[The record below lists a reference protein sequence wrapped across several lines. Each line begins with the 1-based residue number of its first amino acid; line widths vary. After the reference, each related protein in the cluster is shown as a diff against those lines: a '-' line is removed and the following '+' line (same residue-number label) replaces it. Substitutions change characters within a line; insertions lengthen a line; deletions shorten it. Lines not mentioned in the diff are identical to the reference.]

1 MARIAAA
8 VFLVTVV
15 HGVWAS
21 NYSFPEDFLFG
32 AATAAYQ
39 VEGAWNESGKIFQPT
54 PGHSCKGQQLETYQ
68 VEVMKVGETR
78 IQSCLSSTMA
88 RIAAAVFLVTVVHG
102 VLASNYSF
110 PEDFLFG
117 AATAAYQVEG
127 AWNESGKGESI
138 WDRLAHQHP
147 EWMTSGNGD
156 VADDSYH
163 KYKEDVQALV
173 NISAKVYRFSISW
186 PRIMPTG
193 DITSLNQAGIDYYN
207 NVINELLDNDIQPLA
222 KVYRFSISW
231 PRIMPTGDI
240 TSLNQAGIDYYNN
253 VINEL
258 LDNNIQPLAG
268 IDYYNNVINELLD
281 NDIQPLVTM
290 YHWDLPQHLQDL
302 GGWVNPILVEYFEDY
317 ARVLFTEFGDRVKW
331 WLTFN
336 EPLVFSY
343 GYSIPAV
350 FAPAVDAPGVGNYL
364 ASATILK
371 AHARA
376 YHLYDDEFRAEQNET
391 CYGEVPFKCHEV
403 LYRAYFV
410 PIVTRIRSR
419 NMNVECKKRHEC
431 NCYPFQVKWWLTFN
445 EPLVFSYGYS
455 IPAVFAPAVDAPGV
469 GNYLASATI
478 LKAHARAYHL
488 YDDEFRAEQN
498 GRVSITLNCDWS
510 APKTDSD
517 EDKAAALRANQ
528 FTLGIYAHPIYSA
541 KGDYPAIMKEQLM
554 NLSLAEGRTRSR
566 LPELGEEWVNYIR
579 GTHDFFGLNHYSTSL
594 VSPSTNGTTLFGLS
608 DAGILQETD
617 PNWAVNGTT
626 MVPWGLRALLNWVK
640 EEYNNPP
647 VFITE
652 NGLGQSA
659 KELQDN
665 NRITYYKLY
674 LNEVLNAMNEDNCTV
689 IGYTAWSLIDNLE
702 WSSGYSKNFGLY
714 NVDFTDPERT
724 RTAKASA
731 SFIKEIFTTRAV
743 PE

>member
-1 MARIAAA
+1 MARI
-8 VFLVTVV
+8 
-15 HGVWAS
+15 
-21 NYSFPEDFLFG
+21 
-32 AATAAYQ
+32 
-39 VEGAWNESGKIFQPT
+39 I
-54 PGHSCKGQQLETYQ
+54 
-68 VEVMKVGETR
+68 
-78 IQSCLSSTMA
+78 
-88 RIAAAVFLVTVVHG
+88 AAVFLVTVVHG

-127 AWNESGKGESI
+127 AWNESGKIFQPKLGHSCKGQKLETYQVEVMKVVRYSNQHQVILVRVRNWKHIRCKGESI

-147 EWMTSGNGD
+147 EWMPSGNGD

-173 NISAKVYRFSISW
+173 NISARVYRFSISW

-193 DITSLNQAGIDYYN
+193 DITSLNQAGIDHYN
-207 NVINELLDNDIQPLA
+207 NVINELLA
-222 KVYRFSISW
+222 
-231 PRIMPTGDI
+231 
-240 TSLNQAGIDYYNN
+240 
-253 VINEL
+253 
-258 LDNNIQPLAG
+258 
-268 IDYYNNVINELLD
+268 
-281 NDIQPLVTM
+281 NDIQPLVTI
-290 YHWDLPQHLQDL
+290 YHWDLPQYLQDL
-302 GGWVNPILVEYFEDY
+302 GGWVNPILVDYFEDY
-317 ARVLFTEFGDRVKW
+317 ARVLYTEFGDRVKW

-343 GYSIPAV
+343 GYSV
-350 FAPAVDAPGVGNYL
+350 GSGFAPAVDAP
-364 ASATILK
+364 
-371 AHARA
+371 
-376 YHLYDDEFRAEQNET
+376 D
-391 CYGEVPFKCHEV
+391 
-403 LYRAYFV
+403 
-410 PIVTRIRSR
+410 
-419 NMNVECKKRHEC
+419 
-431 NCYPFQVKWWLTFN
+431 
-445 EPLVFSYGYS
+445 
-455 IPAVFAPAVDAPGV
+455 V

-510 APKTDSD
+510 EPKTDSE

-541 KGDYPAIMKEQLM
+541 EGDYPAIIKEQVM

-579 GTHDFFGLNHYSTSL
+579 GTHDFFGLNHYGTTLTS
-594 VSPSTNGTTLFGLS
+594 SSTNGTTIFGSS
-608 DAGILQETD
+608 DAKME
-617 PNWAVNGTT
+617 
-626 MVPWGLRALLNWVK
+626 PWGLRALLNWVK

-652 NGLGQSA
+652 NGLGQSS

-702 WSSGYSKNFGLY
+702 WAAGYSRNFGLY
-714 NVDFTDPERT
+714 YVDFNDPERT

-731 SFIKEIFTTRAV
+731 SFIKEVFTTRTV

>member
-1 MARIAAA
+1 
-8 VFLVTVV
+8 
-15 HGVWAS
+15 
-21 NYSFPEDFLFG
+21 
-32 AATAAYQ
+32 
-39 VEGAWNESGKIFQPT
+39 
-54 PGHSCKGQQLETYQ
+54 
-68 VEVMKVGETR
+68 
-78 IQSCLSSTMA
+78 MA

-193 DITSLNQAGIDYYN
+193 DITSLNQAGIDH
-207 NVINELLDNDIQPLA
+207 
-222 KVYRFSISW
+222 
-231 PRIMPTGDI
+231 
-240 TSLNQAGIDYYNN
+240 
-253 VINEL
+253 
-258 LDNNIQPLAG
+258 
-268 IDYYNNVINELLD
+268 YNNVINELLD

-343 GYSIPAV
+343 GYSIAAA
-350 FAPAVDAPGVGNYL
+350 FAPSVDAPGVGNYL

-376 YHLYDDEFRAEQNET
+376 YHLYDDEFRA
-391 CYGEVPFKCHEV
+391 K
-403 LYRAYFV
+403 
-410 PIVTRIRSR
+410 
-419 NMNVECKKRHEC
+419 
-431 NCYPFQVKWWLTFN
+431 
-445 EPLVFSYGYS
+445 
-455 IPAVFAPAVDAPGV
+455 
-469 GNYLASATI
+469 
-478 LKAHARAYHL
+478 
-488 YDDEFRAEQN
+488 QN

-541 KGDYPAIMKEQLM
+541 EGDYPAIIKEQVM

-566 LPELGEEWVNYIR
+566 LPELGEKWVNYIR

-608 DAGILQETD
+608 DAQILEETD
-617 PNWAVNGTT
+617 PNWLVNGTT

-652 NGLGQSA
+652 NGLGQAS

-689 IGYTAWSLIDNLE
+689 IGYTAWSLIDTLE
-702 WSSGYSKNFGLY
+702 WSAGYS
-714 NVDFTDPERT
+714 
-724 RTAKASA
+724 
-731 SFIKEIFTTRAV
+731 
-743 PE
+743 